1 MRKHLDQLVKEN
13 KKISIGWLLQ
23 DNDNALVTGFS
34 RNLLEYYYVLLEN
47 SNFKQFIGTSIEE
60 LENLSSGEE
69 FNTVL
74 VIRQGIVFPNI
85 DGFMEFINEQDFE
98 EFDIVLAENYR
109 DHIIDFNRKN
119 IANFSMLTKMLNTE
133 ITFVANTDNPEI
145 AKNYMHKPAEGET
158 FTKVITSSGGL
169 NPILYPYSLRM
180 TEGATVEVRDIS
192 NIGLINAKRW
202 VTEWD
207 GTDCKS
213 FVDMLIQS
221 TSVDGNTWVVRGGKH
236 KQNMQN
242 LLDSQE
248 GFAEWHKN
256 VFPKIDYKYIQHD
269 FFNGLDIRD
278 LVGDLENTV
287 GNTYMHLSNIFH
299 YQATAFYYNLE
310 QRIECLNEIISR
322 INNSNIGDK
331 VMLTCM
337 DPQMIVPPK
346 GRWVKDIPIQKIHD
360 KFRVFPWQK

>member
-69 FNTVL
+69 FDTVL

-145 AKNYMHKPAEGET
+145 AKNYMHKRQ
-158 FTKVITSSGGL
+158 VQC
-169 NPILYPYSLRM
+169 
-180 TEGATVEVRDIS
+180 D
-192 NIGLINAKRW
+192 
-202 VTEWD
+202 
-207 GTDCKS
+207 
-213 FVDMLIQS
+213 Q
-221 TSVDGNTWVVRGGKH
+221 
-236 KQNMQN
+236 
-242 LLDSQE
+242 
-248 GFAEWHKN
+248 FA
-256 VFPKIDYKYIQHD
+256 
-269 FFNGLDIRD
+269 
-278 LVGDLENTV
+278 
-287 GNTYMHLSNIFH
+287 
-299 YQATAFYYNLE
+299 
-310 QRIECLNEIISR
+310 
-322 INNSNIGDK
+322 
-331 VMLTCM
+331 
-337 DPQMIVPPK
+337 
-346 GRWVKDIPIQKIHD
+346 
-360 KFRVFPWQK
+360 